1 MFQYFLAHTKRN
13 DKFVAGSLTDNPP
26 MAKNIHSD
34 QRFIIGLI
42 NNDAALI
49 NEIYKRSAAKVR
61 SWITFNNGSEDDAAD
76 IFQEALMDI
85 YKQAKYKS
93 LELTCPFEP
102 YILLICKRKW
112 LNEIK
117 KRSILP
123 VTNNEEDLLH
133 IGEDTFANADYL
145 ENQEAQSKLFY
156 NAFQQLGERCREI
169 ITWSMKG
176 EAQEKVA
183 ETLGVTYGYLRK
195 KKSECMAS
203 LLKLVQSSKSE
214 E

>member
-1 MFQYFLAHTKRN
+1 
-13 DKFVAGSLTDNPP
+13 

-34 QRFIIGLI
+34 QRFITGLVQ
-42 NNDAALI
+42 NDSAII
-49 NEIYKRSAAKVR
+49 NEIYKRCAGKIK
-61 SWITFNNGSEDDAAD
+61 SWILFNNGTEDDAAD
-76 IFQEALMDI
+76 IFQEALMDV
-85 YKQAKYKS
+85 YRQGKYKG

-102 YILLICKRKW
+102 YILLVCKRKW

-117 KRSILP
+117 KKSILP

-133 IGEDTFANADYL
+133 IGEDTFANADHL
-145 ENQEAQSKLFY
+145 EKQEAQSKLFFS
-156 NAFQQLGERCREI
+156 AFEKLGERCREI
-169 ITWSMKG
+169 ISWSMKG

-195 KKSECMAS
+195 KKSECMAT
-203 LLKLVQSSKSE
+203 LVKLVQSTKTE

>member
-1 MFQYFLAHTKRN
+1 
-13 DKFVAGSLTDNPP
+13 
-26 MAKNIHSD
+26 MARNIHSD
-34 QRFIIGLI
+34 QRFIIGLV
-42 NNDAALI
+42 NNDTQVI
-49 NEIYKRSAAKVR
+49 NEIYKRCATKIK
-61 SWITFNNGSEDDAAD
+61 SWIVFNSGSEDDAGD
-76 IFQEALMDI
+76 IFQEALMDV
-85 YKQAKYKS
+85 YQQAKYKS

-112 LNEIK
+112 LNVLK
-117 KRSILP
+117 KRSIQP
-123 VTNNEEDLLH
+123 VTNSEEDLLH
-133 IGEDTFANADYL
+133 IGEDTFANADDL
-145 ENQEAQSKLFY
+145 EKEEAQSKLFLKC
-156 NAFQQLGERCREI
+156 FEKLGERCKEI

-203 LLKLVQSSKSE
+203 LIKMVQSDKTE

>member
-1 MFQYFLAHTKRN
+1 MTK
-13 DKFVAGSLTDNPP
+13 K
-26 MAKNIHSD
+26 IHSD
-34 QRFIIGLI
+34 QRFINGLV
-42 NNDAALI
+42 NNDTGVI
-49 NEIYKRSAAKVR
+49 NEIYKRCAGKVK
-61 SWITFNNGSEDDAAD
+61 SWIIFNSGNEDDAGD
-76 IFQEALMDI
+76 IFQEALMDV
-85 YKQAKYKS
+85 YRQAKYKN

-123 VTNNEEDLLH
+123 VTNSEEDLLH
-133 IGEDTFANADYL
+133 IGEDVFANADEL
-145 ENQEAQSKLFY
+145 EKQEAQSRLFFK
-156 NAFQQLGERCREI
+156 AFEKLGERCREI
-169 ITWSMKG
+169 ISWSMKG

-203 LLKLVQSSKSE
+203 LIKMVQSDKTE

>member
-1 MFQYFLAHTKRN
+1 
-13 DKFVAGSLTDNPP
+13 

-34 QRFIIGLI
+34 QRYIVGLV
-42 NNDAALI
+42 NNDTVII
-49 NEIYKRSAAKVR
+49 NEIYKRCAAKVK
-61 SWITFNNGSEDDAAD
+61 SWIVFNNGSDDDAAD
-76 IFQEALMDI
+76 IFQESLMDI
-85 YKQAKYKS
+85 YRQAKYKS

-123 VTNNEEDLLH
+123 VTNSEEDLLH

-145 ENQEAQSKLFY
+145 ENQEAQSKLFFK
-156 NAFQQLGERCREI
+156 AFEKLGERCREI
-169 ITWSMKG
+169 ISWSMKG

-183 ETLGVTYGYLRK
+183 EALGVTYGYLRK
-195 KKSECMAS
+195 KKSECMTS
-203 LLKLVQSSKSE
+203 LIKMVQSDKTE

>member
-1 MFQYFLAHTKRN
+1 
-13 DKFVAGSLTDNPP
+13 

-34 QRFIIGLI
+34 QHLVTGLV
-42 NNDAALI
+42 NNDATI
-49 NEIYKRSAAKVR
+49 VNEIYKRCAPKVK
-61 SWITFNNGSEDDAAD
+61 SWITFNSGSADDAAD
-76 IFQEALMDI
+76 VFQEALLDV
-85 YKQAKYKS
+85 YKQAKYNS

-117 KRSILP
+117 KRSVLP
-123 VTNNEEDLLH
+123 VTNSDEDLLL

-145 ENQEAQSKLFY
+145 QNQEQQFKRFLGAFEKL
-156 NAFQQLGERCREI
+156 GDRCKEI

-183 ETLGVTYGYLRK
+183 ERMGVTYGYLRK

-203 LLKLVQSSKSE
+203 LIKMVQSDKME

>member
-1 MFQYFLAHTKRN
+1 
-13 DKFVAGSLTDNPP
+13 
-26 MAKNIHSD
+26 MAKNIHAD
-34 QRFIIGLI
+34 QRLILGLVS
-42 NNDAALI
+42 NDSVVI
-49 NEIYKRSAAKVR
+49 NEIYKRCAAKVK

-102 YILLICKRKW
+102 YMLLICKRKW

-117 KRSILP
+117 KKSILP
-123 VTNNEEDLLH
+123 VTNSEEDLLH
-133 IGEDTFANADYL
+133 IGEDTFANADDL
-145 ENQEAQSKLFY
+145 EKQKQQSKIFLD
-156 NAFQQLGERCREI
+156 AFEKLGDRCKEI
-169 ITWSMKG
+169 ISWSMKG

-203 LLKLVQSSKSE
+203 LIKMVQSEKME
-214 E
+214 D

>member
-1 MFQYFLAHTKRN
+1 MALCFMT
-13 DKFVAGSLTDNPP
+13 SLL
-26 MAKNIHSD
+26 MAKHIHSD
-34 QRFIIGLI
+34 QRYIAGLV
-42 NNDAALI
+42 NNDAVII
-49 NEIYKRSAAKVR
+49 NEIYKRCAGKIK
-61 SWITFNNGSEDDAAD
+61 SWIVFNNGSEDDAAD
-76 IFQEALMDI
+76 IFQEALMDV
-85 YKQAKYKS
+85 YRQAKYKS

-123 VTNNEEDLLH
+123 VTNKEEDLLH
-133 IGEDTFANADYL
+133 IGEDTFANADEL
-145 ENQEAQSKLFY
+145 ENQEAQSKMFF
-156 NAFQQLGERCREI
+156 NAFEKLGERCKEI
-169 ITWSMKG
+169 ISWSMKG

-183 ETLGVTYGYLRK
+183 EALGVTYGYLRK

-203 LLKLVQSSKSE
+203 LIKMVQSNKTE